1 MEEQFEPGKTV
12 SKKRYINLAA
22 LFILLAAGGLGGYWA
37 WTNYL
42 CPEALEAKKA
52 AGDVEKFFAAQ
63 KAFEDAMKADTFG
76 GKTPRETLD
85 MFIDALKKGDVE
97 LAAKYF
103 ELETND
109 MDPNYLTRK
118 KWEDGLKKAKEENKL
133 IEIIAQLERATPA
146 GSSIEGGFG
155 FEIKKIDD
163 GSVEADINMHLN
175 KYSNVWKI
183 ESL

>member
-1 MEEQFEPGKTV
+1 MDELFEPGKAV
-12 SKKRYINLAA
+12 SKKHYIILAA
-22 LFILLAAGGLGGYWA
+22 LFILLAAGGLGGYWY

-42 CPEALEAKKA
+42 SPEALEAKKA

-76 GKTPRETLD
+76 GKTPQETLN

-118 KWEDGLKKAKEENKL
+118 KWEDGLKKAKEENR
-133 IEIIAQLERATPA
+133 IEEILVNLQKSQTSKRDI
-146 GSSIEGGFG
+146 GSEDGYEFIVVGG
-155 FEIKKIDD
+155 D
-163 GSVEADINMHLN
+163 GIVDYSMNLRLN
-175 KYSNVWKI
+175 KYSN
-183 ESL
+183 

>member
-1 MEEQFEPGKTV
+1 MDELFEPGKAV
-12 SKKRYINLAA
+12 SKKHYIILAA
-22 LFILLAAGGLGGYWA
+22 LFILLAAGGLGGYWY

-42 CPEALEAKKA
+42 SPEALEAKKA

-76 GKTPRETLD
+76 GKTPRETMD

-118 KWEDGLKKAKEENKL
+118 KWEDGLKRAKEENKL
-133 IEIIAQLERATPA
+133 GETIALLEKAEPA
-146 GSSIEGGFG
+146 GSAGEGLFG

>member
-1 MEEQFEPGKTV
+1 MDELFEPGKAV
-12 SKKRYINLAA
+12 SKKHYIILAA
-22 LFILLAAGGLGGYWA
+22 LFILLAAGGLGGYWY

-42 CPEALEAKKA
+42 SPEALEAKKA

-118 KWEDGLKKAKEENKL
+118 KWEEGLKKAKEENR
-133 IEIIAQLERATPA
+133 IEEILAVLVKAEAQSQKPELDNVFWFSVKNEA
-146 GSSIEGGFG
+146 GEIE
-155 FEIKKIDD
+155 
-163 GSVEADINMHLN
+163 
-175 KYSNVWKI
+175 
-183 ESL
+183 

>member
-1 MEEQFEPGKTV
+1 METYQK
-12 SKKRYINLAA
+12 
-22 LFILLAAGGLGGYWA
+22 
-37 WTNYL
+37 
-42 CPEALEAKKA
+42 
-52 AGDVEKFFAAQ
+52 VEKAYV
-63 KAFEDAMKADTFG
+63 EAMTADTYG

-155 FEIKKIDD
+155 FEIKKID
-163 GSVEADINMHLN
+163 
-175 KYSNVWKI
+175 
-183 ESL
+183 